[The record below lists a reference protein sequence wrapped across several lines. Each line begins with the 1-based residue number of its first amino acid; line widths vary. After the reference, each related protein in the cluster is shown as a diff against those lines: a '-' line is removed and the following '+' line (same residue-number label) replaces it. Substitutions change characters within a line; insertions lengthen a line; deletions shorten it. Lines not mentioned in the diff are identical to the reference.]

1 MSKQFEQFELLYK
14 QIFTTSNE
22 VKKMIDAED
31 YESVLLLEKHKTQL
45 VSKVLLVKK
54 TVELTE
60 EENSVIEDLKTQI
73 LKQEKEN
80 LDKMKILRDKISV
93 ELQKENS
100 KEKIINKYEQIEY
113 EKGTICDYTSD

>member
-14 QIFTTSNE
+14 QILTTSNE

-31 YESVLLLEKHKTQL
+31 YESVLMHEKHKTQL
-45 VSKVLLVKK
+45 VSKVSLVKK

-60 EENSVIEDLKTQI
+60 EEKSVIEDLKTQI

-80 LDKMKILRDKISV
+80 LDRMKILRDKTSA
-93 ELQKENS
+93 ELQKENN
-100 KEKIINKYEQIEY
+100 KEKILNKYEQVEV
-113 EKGTICDYTSD
+113 EKGTICDYISD

>member
-14 QIFTTSNE
+14 QILTTSNE

-31 YESVLLLEKHKTQL
+31 YESVLIHEKHKTQL
-45 VSKVLLVKK
+45 VSKVSLVKK

-60 EENSVIEDLKTQI
+60 EEKSVIEDLKTQI

-80 LDKMKILRDKISV
+80 LDRMKILRDKTSA

-100 KEKIINKYEQIEY
+100 KEKILNKYEQVEV
-113 EKGTICDYTSD
+113 EKGTICDYISD

>member
-31 YESVLLLEKHKTQL
+31 YESVLMLEKHKTQL

-100 KEKIINKYEQIEY
+100 KEKIINKDEQIEY

>member
-14 QIFTTSNE
+14 QILTTSNE

-31 YESVLLLEKHKTQL
+31 YESVLIHEKHKTQL
-45 VSKVLLVKK
+45 VSKVSLVKK

-60 EENSVIEDLKTQI
+60 EEKSVIEDLKTQV

-80 LDKMKILRDKISV
+80 LDRMKILRDKTSA

-100 KEKIINKYEQIEY
+100 KEKILNKYEQVEV
-113 EKGTICDYTSD
+113 EKGTICDYISD